1 MSTPVNF
8 NEQYRRAK
16 RTIED
21 AISHNKTVVVCGDE
35 CTGKS
40 HIVRELKQK
49 LLEKKYSKYYY
60 DDSILKKGTLFNTPC
75 VVEARSMEC
84 LNHLHEFVNNDELG
98 VVFVNMNYCKY
109 PAFSKTRSG
118 KLLKI

>member
-8 NEQYRRAK
+8 TEQYIRAK

-21 AISHNKTVVVCGDE
+21 AIFQSKSVVVYGDE

-40 HIVRELKQK
+40 HLVEELREK
-49 LLEKKYSKYYY
+49 LLEKNYSKYHYSNV
-60 DDSILKKGTLFNTPC
+60 DNQIQFNAPCIVETISMDCLKDIHK
-75 VVEARSMEC
+75 
-84 LNHLHEFVNNDELG
+84 FVRNDELG

-109 PAFSKTRSG
+109 PAYSKTRSG
-118 KLLKI
+118 KLLSV